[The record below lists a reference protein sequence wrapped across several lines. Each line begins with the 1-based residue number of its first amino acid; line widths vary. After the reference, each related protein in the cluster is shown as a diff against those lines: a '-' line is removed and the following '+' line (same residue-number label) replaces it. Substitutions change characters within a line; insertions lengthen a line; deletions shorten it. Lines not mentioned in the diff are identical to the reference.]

1 MLQRW
6 TSVLQMSASWNRR
19 KILVVAFAFFGLL
32 FMGSYSYGGGG
43 VELDSG
49 GDKKPLEEIPLA
61 LKDHSLPPGLKTL
74 TGIAGKRLDRSIKV
88 QVLRFGK
95 PAAGEK
101 VSFRVLVAAGKGSE
115 LTEVEAVSDEE
126 GMVSTEFVV
135 GAKKGSYVVGAFHNG
150 TVEVDPVKVPI
161 KAKTSGWVM
170 FLLFGLL
177 GGLGIFLLGMDL
189 AGDGLKDVAGDKM
202 RTLLSALTSNRFFGL
217 LVGAFVTGVLQSS
230 SVTTV
235 MLVGFVSATMM
246 NLSQAIGVMMG
257 AKIGTTVTAQ
267 IVAFNV
273 SEYALAFV
281 ALGFGLK
288 IAGWNKKV
296 KEIGDVILGF
306 GFIFFGLGVMSTAM
320 KPLRTVPE
328 FTELLLQLADQ
339 PMLAIFLAIA
349 FTAIVQSSSA
359 TIGLVIALCS
369 GGLLTLEAGLPL
381 AWGAHIGTCATALLS
396 SLGTG
401 REGKQVA
408 ISHLVYSLVTVII
421 AFPFLGFFVDGARYM
436 TEQMGSD
443 SVARAVANGHTLFT
457 VTTGLLFLPL
467 IKQIAWLTKKI
478 VPDTVGEP
486 PFGPKYIN
494 DNALTVPVLALDQ
507 AQKEIMRMSDILK
520 SMLDR
525 SMEYIEKPSEEGAA
539 FLKTQDDKLDIL
551 EKSIRP
557 FLARVSQESL
567 NDDLKA
573 REHAFIYIVQDLEG
587 TGDVLSKEIAG
598 VIAKLADREL
608 MFSDEGLQEL
618 KTYHGKMVAKFGRV
632 SEMIEK
638 LDRHGAEQIIQLGF
652 KERLLE
658 RKLREAHLE
667 RLHSQSKT
675 TVETS
680 SLHLSALTNYR
691 AVGDRLEAIART
703 VLMEV

>member
-1 MLQRW
+1 MSKSW
-6 TSVLQMSASWNRR
+6 TSVLQLSGPWNIR
-19 KILVVAFAFFGLL
+19 KLAVVAFAFFGLL
-32 FMGSYSYGGGG
+32 FMGSYGYG
-43 VELDSG
+43 SG
-49 GDKKPLEEIPLA
+49 GADLEPAADKQCIEDLPLA
-61 LKDHSLPPGLKTL
+61 LKDFSLPPGLKTM
-74 TGIAGKRLDRSIKV
+74 TGITGKRLDRPIAV

-95 PAAGEK
+95 PAAGET
-101 VSFRVLVAAGKGSE
+101 VAFRVLVTAGKGAELSE
-115 LTEVEAVSDEE
+115 TTVITDEE
-126 GMVSTEFVV
+126 GMAATEFVM
-135 GAKKGSYVVGAFHNG
+135 GSKKGTYVVGAFHNG
-150 TVEVDPVKVPI
+150 AVEVDPIKIPI
-161 KAKTSGWVM
+161 KAKTSGWLM

-189 AGDGLKDVAGDKM
+189 AGDGLKDVAGDRM

-217 LVGAFVTGVLQSS
+217 LVGTFVTGILQSS

-246 NLSQAIGVMMG
+246 NLSQAIGVIMG

-281 ALGFGLK
+281 AIGFGLK

-296 KEIGDVILGF
+296 KEIGNVVLGF

-328 FTELLLQLADQ
+328 FTELLLKLADQ

-359 TIGLVIALCS
+359 TIGLVIALCA
-369 GGLLTLEAGLPL
+369 GGLLTVEAGLPL

-408 ISHLVYSLVTVII
+408 ISHLVYSVVTVII
-421 AFPFLGFFVDGARYM
+421 AFPFLGLFVDGAKWM
-436 TEQMGSD
+436 TERMGSD
-443 SVARAVANGHTLFT
+443 SVARMVANGHTLFT
-457 VTTGLLFLPL
+457 VAAGLVFLPFV
-467 IKQIAWLTKKI
+467 KQIAWLTRKI

-507 AQKEIMRMSDILK
+507 AQKEILRMADILK
-520 SMLDR
+520 TMLGR
-525 SMEYIEKPSEEGAA
+525 SIDFIEKPTEEGAA
-539 FLKTQDDKLDIL
+539 FLKAQDDKLDIL

-567 NDDLKA
+567 SDELKA

-608 MFSDEGLQEL
+608 HFSEEGIHEL
-618 KTYHGKMVAKFGRV
+618 KSYQSKLMAKFGRV
-632 SEMIEK
+632 NEMIGT
-638 LDRHGAEQIIQLGF
+638 LDRHVAEQIIQLGF

-658 RKLREAHLE
+658 RKLREGHLE

-703 VLMEV
+703 VMMEL